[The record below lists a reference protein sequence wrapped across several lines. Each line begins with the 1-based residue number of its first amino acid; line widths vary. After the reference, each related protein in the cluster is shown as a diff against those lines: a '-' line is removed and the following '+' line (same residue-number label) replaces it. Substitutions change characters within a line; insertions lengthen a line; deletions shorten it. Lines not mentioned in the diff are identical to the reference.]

1 MSSFQTDQIA
11 VTLTREE
18 WTTISGGLSR
28 RGASLYRQAMAKL
41 RKQLLAASDA
51 EQSAPP
57 ATISRKNPRNEQ
69 FSTPTQPRQDELS
82 RT

>member
-1 MSSFQTDQIA
+1 MSSFQTDQIT

-28 RGASLYRQAMAKL
+28 RGARLYRRAMAKL
-41 RKQLLAASDA
+41 REQLLAASDV

-57 ATISRKNPRNEQ
+57 ATVSRKNPRNEQ
-69 FSTPTQPRQDELS
+69 FSTPTRPRQNELS